1 MSHRGHRL
9 KSGPS
14 VDDENLGREAKTMS
28 EVRDPEVFRA
38 VLDAVGMGVYI
49 EDQNGTI
56 LFWNQGAERITG
68 HQRYEV
74 IGHSHRENILVQ
86 CNERSCA
93 MCGESC
99 PFHPAKAEVGEREQR
114 LSVRHKNGRPVPVLL
129 RIIPIP
135 GRSGAIAHVAVSF
148 QEPRVTAGKVRNR
161 RTSVPS
167 ICLDETTG
175 VANHGFVEFHLREN
189 LAGFTKFHVPCGVI
203 CLQIDRFDHLRA
215 VYGRQATDSI
225 LRVVAETLR
234 NSLRPTD
241 VVGHWGED
249 QFLVVLPN
257 CGPQGA
263 EKARERVHTLM
274 AGAGIHWWGEQL
286 SIATSIGHAGAE
298 VGDTIES
305 LVERAQRSLKAASV
319 IGKAAG
325 AGAESRGQSLGK

>member
-1 MSHRGHRL
+1 
-9 KSGPS
+9 
-14 VDDENLGREAKTMS
+14 MS

-38 VLDAVGMGVYI
+38 VLDSLGMGVYI
-49 EDQNGTI
+49 EDRNGTI

-99 PFHPAKAEVGEREQR
+99 PFHPVKVEGGEHEQR
-114 LSVRHKNGRPVPVLL
+114 LCVRHKNGRPVAVQL
-129 RIIPIP
+129 RITSIPDRRGEIE
-135 GRSGAIAHVAVSF
+135 HVAVSF
-148 QEPRVTAGKVRNR
+148 LEPRVLTGRVRNR
-161 RTSVPS
+161 RTSVPAM
-167 ICLDETTG
+167 CLDETTG

-189 LAGFTKFHVPCGVI
+189 LAGFTAFHVPCGVI
-203 CLQIDRFDHLRA
+203 CLQVDRFEHLRA

-241 VVGHWGED
+241 VVGHWGKD

-263 EKARERVHTLM
+263 ERARERVHPLL

-298 VGDTIES
+298 FGDTIES
-305 LVERAQRSLKAASV
+305 LVERAQRSLRPAAV
-319 IGKAAG
+319 RAAVAG
-325 AGAESRGQSLGK
+325 AGVEASRQKLEK